1 MGLAKYST
9 IVKVAACALAVTVQL
24 GAHDVITTKLT
35 FSRDIYRIFAN
46 RCLACHGAGSSIPLT
61 TYEQVRPWAVSIK
74 EQVLSRSMPPWGA
87 VKGFGDLAPDH
98 GLSQEE
104 IMIVAAWVLGGA
116 PQGNPALLPKQVTSS
131 KGSAAVPLK
140 DGLVVETRCELK
152 EPLQVAGV
160 RPLAEGIVESARIVA
175 KLPDGRIEP
184 LLWLYR
190 FDPKSGRAFTFRR
203 SLDLPPKTVV
213 ESSAPLRFAIEVPN
227 RMVAMWR

>member
-1 MGLAKYST
+1 MARYSS
-9 IVKVAACALAVTVQL
+9 IVRVAICALAVTARL
-24 GAHDVITTKLT
+24 WAHDIITTRLT

-46 RCLACHGAGSSIPLT
+46 RCLTCHGAGSSIPLT
-61 TYEQVRPWAVSIK
+61 TYEEVRPWAVSIK

-104 IMIVAAWVLGGA
+104 IMIIAAWVIGGA

-140 DGLVVETRCELK
+140 DGLVVETRCELR
-152 EPLQVAGV
+152 EPLQAAGV
-160 RPLAEGIVESARIVA
+160 RPLAEGMVESARIVA

-184 LLWLYR
+184 LLWLYH
-190 FDPKSGRAFTFRR
+190 FDPKLERAFTFRR
-203 SLDLPPKTVV
+203 SLDLPPKTV
-213 ESSAPLRFAIEVPN
+213 I
-227 RMVAMWR
+227 